1 MNIINNFDVNNIKN
15 PSISIID
22 YNSIESNEPS
32 FPFENFNF
40 IYPDD
45 DNEDKMGNFSF
56 LKGKIK
62 RSTEMFSFSEKK
74 DTHVIKAFEKIFC
87 QEQIDEED
95 KDIIHPPNLK
105 DENRINPASTQ
116 SSHER
121 EKEEGKI
128 SQITVLNNIS
138 CLNQEIELEENN
150 EEEKPDGDLKIIEMS
165 EIEND
170 RQRRRFNEILF
181 ETRTNQ
187 IPGRKP
193 RDKTEISYIKKRH
206 RKNAFDNVVTK
217 IQVNFISFL
226 ISFSNDIIKQT
237 LSNDKQKLSNDKA
250 LFFKDIDYKIKSNVK
265 SSNLEM
271 FKKLKIKDILQKPT
285 SSKFRSLEED
295 HNEKIY
301 KKIVNLSKE
310 CKEYFNMEIVPI
322 FQKYYNN
329 CKPFNKLII
338 NGKYIYLS
346 KNTKSFYDLVKK
358 NDIIKNELI
367 EYARIVYL
375 GGKEQSENNN
385 FQQRFLI
392 NKKY

>member
-1 MNIINNFDVNNIKN
+1 MLNINDFVKDN
-15 PSISIID
+15 
-22 YNSIESNEPS
+22 NSIESDDSS
-32 FPFENFNF
+32 FIFENYKQF
-40 IYPDD
+40 YLAV
-45 DNEDKMGNFSF
+45 DNEDR
-56 LKGKIK
+56 I
-62 RSTEMFSFSEKK
+62 EK
-74 DTHVIKAFEKIFC
+74 VLEKIFC
-87 QEQIDEED
+87 KEQIDEED
-95 KDIIHPPNLK
+95 KEIINPPNPK
-105 DENRINPASTQ
+105 DENRINPTSTQ
-116 SSHER
+116 NGQES

-128 SQITVLNNIS
+128 SQKTVLNYIS
-138 CLNQEIELEENN
+138 DFNQEIELEENN
-150 EEEKPDGDLKIIEMS
+150 EDEIPDGHKNIIEMS
-165 EIEND
+165 ENEND
-170 RQRRRFNEILF
+170 RERRKFNEILF

-187 IPGRKP
+187 MPGRKP
-193 RDKTEISYIKKRH
+193 KDKTEQSYIKKRH

-237 LSNDKQKLSNDKA
+237 LSNDKA
-250 LFFKDIDYKIKSNVK
+250 LVFKDIDYKIKSNVK

-271 FKKLKIKDILQKPT
+271 FKRLKIKDILQKPT
-285 SSKFRSLEED
+285 SSKFRSLD
-295 HNEKIY
+295 GDYNRKIY

-310 CKEYFNMEIVPI
+310 CKEYFNIGIVPI

-338 NGKYIYLS
+338 NGEYIYLS

-367 EYARIVYL
+367 EYAKIVYL